1 MLNSVVLGVIIV
13 ALIVI
18 IILLA
23 TISAILI
30 RRDKQRENV
39 LEYSISHMMETA
51 FKRETRKL
59 AKMYAEEKRVTKW
72 LEELSQEEK
81 LDLSQLATDTEK
93 RAYALALKK
102 AEDAVDLAEFGLE
115 SIRQEIRKVQ
125 KEIAIHAKQPN
136 LYKDAKTAL
145 RKLYDQEKIAEKRVK
160 SMRKRLTLLTDDI
173 SSGNLDG
180 IFQNL
185 EAAPAIVLPMAV
197 TEPTD
202 LDNLCVSVEPAVI
215 AEVTAS
221 ADLVEPHGSPEATGF
236 AEPATPSHDSPQSQN

>member
-23 TISAILI
+23 AISAILI
-30 RRDKQRENV
+30 RRDKQRGNV
-39 LEYSISHMMETA
+39 LEYSISHMMETT

-59 AKMYAEEKRVTKW
+59 AKMYAEEKRVAKW

-115 SIRQEIRKVQ
+115 GIRQEIRKIQ

-185 EAAPAIVLPMAV
+185 EAAPAMVLPTVA

-202 LDNLCVSVEPAVI
+202 LDNLYVSVEPAVI
-215 AEVTAS
+215 AELATS
-221 ADLVEPHGSPEATGF
+221 AAPVKPHGSSESISLAG
-236 AEPATPSHDSPQSQN
+236 PATPSHDSPQSEN